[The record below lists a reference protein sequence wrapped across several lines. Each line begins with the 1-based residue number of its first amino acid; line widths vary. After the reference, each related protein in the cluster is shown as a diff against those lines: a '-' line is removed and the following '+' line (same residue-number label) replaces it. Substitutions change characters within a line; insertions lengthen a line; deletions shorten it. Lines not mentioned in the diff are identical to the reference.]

1 MDPTDAERELAALLM
16 SACASNPEVRTAEVY
31 DTLRVTEGVT
41 WDAYQLGCLAWLD
54 VDGGHLDLA
63 GPNDPCRDA
72 EAEALLRC
80 GWCP

>member
-1 MDPTDAERELAALLM
+1 MDVSYEERELAALIM
-16 SACASNPEVRTAEVY
+16 SACASNPDVPTVEIY
-31 DTLRVTEGVT
+31 DALQVTEDVT
-41 WDAYQLGCLAWLD
+41 WDAYQLACLAWLD

-72 EAEALLRC
+72 EAEAMLRT